1 MENARSDLERMDG
14 TEEQQGTHPWVEE
27 FLEYLVSVRGLAEN
41 SLASYSADIYDF
53 VRYVR
58 DKSGS
63 LHQVDENTV
72 LYYLLLLQQKGMA
85 SRSVARHLSSLRSF
99 FDYLSRENRISA
111 NPGRLLEG
119 PRISRILPEVLSPE
133 EMERLLE
140 QPDIQTRLGLRDRAI
155 LELMYATGLRVS
167 ETRGLKPLDFDS
179 QTGILKIRGKGD
191 KERFVPVHRVAR
203 DWLQTYL
210 RDIRPA
216 FRPVEEAV
224 FLNRSGTALSR
235 QGLWKMVKRYA
246 QKACIRRAIS
256 PHAIRH
262 SFATHLLEGG
272 ADLRSVQVLLG
283 HADISATEIYT
294 HVQESRLR
302 EVHHRCHPR
311 S

>member
-1 MENARSDLERMDG
+1 MNG
-14 TEEQQGTHPWVEE
+14 TAQEQQQTYPWVEDY
-27 FLEYLVSVRGLAEN
+27 LEHLISVKGLSEN
-41 SLASYSADIYDF
+41 SLASYSADIYSFLGFLEDIT
-53 VRYVR
+53 
-58 DKSGS
+58 GS
-63 LHQVDENTV
+63 LQEVDENTV
-72 LYYLLLLQQKGMA
+72 LYYLVLLQQKGMA

-99 FDYLSRENRISA
+99 FDYLSEERRISA

-119 PRISRILPEVLSPE
+119 PKISRILPEVLTRQ
-133 EMERLLE
+133 EMDLLLE
-140 QPDIQTRLGLRDRAI
+140 QPDSSTKLGMRDKTI

-167 ETRGLKPLDFDS
+167 ETCFLRPLDFDS

-191 KERFVPVHRVAR
+191 RERFVPVHLTAQ

-210 RDIRPA
+210 QNTRPT
-216 FRPVEEAV
+216 FRPVQEAI

-246 QKACIRRAIS
+246 QKGGIRRAIS

-272 ADLRSVQVLLG
+272 ADLRSVQLLLG

-294 HVQESRLR
+294 HVQESRLK
-302 EVHHRCHPR
+302 EIHHKYHPR

>member
-1 MENARSDLERMDG
+1 MENATSDYVDMDS
-14 TEEQQGTHPWVEE
+14 TSEQQRTHPWVEE
-27 FLEYLVSVRGLAEN
+27 YLEYLVSVRGLAEN
-41 SLASYSADIYDF
+41 SLASYAADIYGF
-53 VRYVR
+53 VGYVR
-58 DKSGS
+58 DKEGS

-72 LYYLLLLQQKGMA
+72 LYYLVFLQQKGMA
-85 SRSVARHLSSLRSF
+85 SRSVARQLSSLRSF
-99 FDYLSRENRISA
+99 FDYLTRENRIQA

-119 PRISRILPEVLSPE
+119 PKVSRILPEVLSQE

-140 QPDIQTRLGLRDRAI
+140 QPDTHTRLGMRDRAL

-167 ETRGLKPLDFDS
+167 ETRTLKPLDFDD
-179 QTGILKIRGKGD
+179 QTGILKIRGKGS
-191 KERFVPVHRVAR
+191 KERLVPVHRTAQ
-203 DWLQTYL
+203 DWLETYL
-210 RDIRPA
+210 ERTRPA
-216 FRPVEEAV
+216 LNPVEDAV

-246 QKACIRRAIS
+246 QKACIRRTIS

-272 ADLRSVQVLLG
+272 ADLRSVQLLLG

-294 HVQESRLR
+294 HVQEGRLR
-302 EVHHRCHPR
+302 EVHSRCHPR

>member
-1 MENARSDLERMDG
+1 MSETLR
-14 TEEQQGTHPWVEE
+14 EQRTHPWVEE
-27 FLEYLVSVRGLAEN
+27 YLEYLVSVRGLAEN

-72 LYYLLLLQQKGMA
+72 LYYLVLLQQRGMA

-119 PRISRILPEVLSPE
+119 PKISRILPEVLSQE

-140 QPDIQTRLGLRDRAI
+140 QPDTRTRLGQRDRTL

-167 ETRGLKPLDFDS
+167 ETRGLRPLDFDQ
-179 QTGILKIRGKGD
+179 QTGILKIRGKGNR
-191 KERFVPVHRVAR
+191 ERFVPVHRVAR

-210 RDIRPA
+210 RDTRPA
-216 FRPVEEAV
+216 FHPVEEAI

-235 QGLWKMVKRYA
+235 QGLWKMVRRYA

-272 ADLRSVQVLLG
+272 ADLRSVQILLG

-302 EVHHRCHPR
+302 EIHSRCHPR

>member
-1 MENARSDLERMDG
+1 MD
-14 TEEQQGTHPWVEE
+14 EQAEQQSTHPWVEE
-27 FLEYLVSVRGLAEN
+27 YLEHLVSVRGLAEN
-41 SLASYSADIYDF
+41 SLASYSADIYGF
-53 VRYVR
+53 LGFLR
-58 DKSGS
+58 DKSAS

-72 LYYLLLLQQKGMA
+72 LYYLILLQQKGMA

-99 FDYLSRENRISA
+99 FDFLSRENRIAA
-111 NPGRLLEG
+111 NPSHLLEG
-119 PRISRILPEVLSPE
+119 PKVSRILPEVLSVE

-140 QPDIQTRLGLRDRAI
+140 QPDPQTRLGLRDRAI

-167 ETRGLKPLDFDS
+167 ETRGLRPLDFDP

-191 KERFVPVHRVAR
+191 KERFVPVHHVAQ

-210 RDIRPA
+210 DQARPA
-216 FRPVEEAV
+216 LKPVEEAL

-272 ADLRSVQVLLG
+272 ADLRSVQLLLG

-302 EVHHRCHPR
+302 EIHSRCHPR

>member
-1 MENARSDLERMDG
+1 M
-14 TEEQQGTHPWVEE
+14 THPWVEDY
-27 FLEYLVSVRGLAEN
+27 LEHLIGVKGLSEN
-41 SLASYSADIYDF
+41 SLASYSADIYSFLGFLEDIT
-53 VRYVR
+53 
-58 DKSGS
+58 GS
-63 LHQVDENTV
+63 LQEVDENTV
-72 LYYLLLLQQKGMA
+72 LYYLVLLQQKGMA

-99 FDYLSRENRISA
+99 FDYLSEERRISA

-119 PRISRILPEVLSPE
+119 PKISRILPEVLTRQ
-133 EMERLLE
+133 EMDLLLE
-140 QPDIQTRLGLRDRAI
+140 QPDSSTKLGMRDKTI

-167 ETRGLKPLDFDS
+167 ETCFLRPLDFDS

-191 KERFVPVHRVAR
+191 RERFVPVHLTAQ

-210 RDIRPA
+210 QNTRPT
-216 FRPVEEAV
+216 FRPVQEAI

-246 QKACIRRAIS
+246 QKGGIRRAIS

-272 ADLRSVQVLLG
+272 ADLRSVQLLLG

-294 HVQESRLR
+294 HVQESRLK
-302 EVHHRCHPR
+302 EIHHKYHPR

>member
-1 MENARSDLERMDG
+1 MNG
-14 TEEQQGTHPWVEE
+14 TAQEQQRTHPWVEDY
-27 FLEYLVSVRGLAEN
+27 LEHLISVKGLSEN
-41 SLASYSADIYDF
+41 SLASYSADIYSFLGFLEDI
-53 VRYVR
+53 
-58 DKSGS
+58 SAS
-63 LHQVDENTV
+63 LQEVDENTV
-72 LYYLLLLQQKGMA
+72 LYYLVLLQQKGMA

-99 FDYLSRENRISA
+99 FDYLSEERRISA

-119 PRISRILPEVLSPE
+119 PKISRILPEVLTRQ
-133 EMERLLE
+133 EMDLLLE
-140 QPDIQTRLGLRDRAI
+140 QPDSRTKLGMRDKTI

-167 ETRGLKPLDFDS
+167 ETCFLRPLDFDP

-191 KERFVPVHRVAR
+191 KERFLPVHLTAQ
-203 DWLQTYL
+203 DCLQTYL
-210 RDIRPA
+210 QNTRPA
-216 FRPVEEAV
+216 FRPVQEAV

-246 QKACIRRAIS
+246 QKAGIRRAIS

-272 ADLRSVQVLLG
+272 ADLRSVQLLLG

-294 HVQESRLR
+294 HVQESRLK
-302 EVHHRCHPR
+302 EIHHKYHPR

>member
-1 MENARSDLERMDG
+1 MD
-14 TEEQQGTHPWVEE
+14 TTKEQQRTHPWVEE
-27 FLEYLVSVRGLAEN
+27 YLEYLVSVRGLAEN
-41 SLASYSADIYDF
+41 SLASYAADLYSF
-53 VRYVR
+53 VRYLR
-58 DKSGS
+58 EKSGD

-72 LYYLLLLQQKGMA
+72 LYYLVFLQQKGMA
-85 SRSVARHLSSLRSF
+85 SRSVARQLSSLRSF
-99 FDYLSRENRISA
+99 FDYLNSEKRIPN

-119 PRISRILPEVLSPE
+119 PKLSRILPEVLSPE

-140 QPDIQTRLGLRDRAI
+140 QPDPKSRLGLRDRAI

-167 ETRGLKPLDFDS
+167 ETCSLKPLDFDD
-179 QTGILKIRGKGD
+179 QTGILKIRGKGS
-191 KERFVPVHRVAR
+191 KERFVPVHRTAQ
-203 DWLQTYL
+203 DWLEHYL
-210 RDIRPA
+210 QEARPA
-216 FRPVEEAV
+216 LNPVEEAI

-235 QGLWKMVKRYA
+235 QGLWKMVKRCA
-246 QKACIRRAIS
+246 QRACIRRPIS

-272 ADLRSVQVLLG
+272 ADLRSVQLLLG

-302 EVHHRCHPR
+302 EVHRRCHPR

>member
-1 MENARSDLERMDG
+1 MSMDD
-14 TEEQQGTHPWVEE
+14 TSPEQRTHPWVEDY
-27 FLEYLVSVRGLAEN
+27 LEYLISVRGLSEN

-63 LHQVDENTV
+63 LSQVDENTV
-72 LYYLLLLQQKGMA
+72 LYYLVLLQRKGMA

-99 FDYLSRENRISA
+99 FDYLSLENRISA

-119 PRISRILPEVLSPE
+119 PKISRILPEVLSQE

-140 QPDIQTRLGLRDRAI
+140 QPDTHTRLGMRDRAL

-167 ETRGLKPLDFDS
+167 ETRGLRPLDLDP
-179 QTGILKIRGKGD
+179 QTGILKIRGKGN
-191 KERFVPVHRVAR
+191 KERFVPMHRVAQ

-210 RDIRPA
+210 QETRPS
-216 FRPVEEAV
+216 FHPVEEAI

-235 QGLWKMVKRYA
+235 QGLWKMVRRYA
-246 QKACIRRAIS
+246 QQACIRRAIS

-272 ADLRSVQVLLG
+272 ADLRSVQILLG

-302 EVHHRCHPR
+302 EIHSTCHPR

>member
-1 MENARSDLERMDG
+1 MNG
-14 TEEQQGTHPWVEE
+14 TAQEQQQTYPWVEDY
-27 FLEYLVSVRGLAEN
+27 LEHLISVKGLSEN
-41 SLASYSADIYDF
+41 SLASYSADIYSF
-53 VRYVR
+53 LGFLEGI
-58 DKSGS
+58 SGS
-63 LHQVDENTV
+63 LREVDENTV
-72 LYYLLLLQQKGMA
+72 LYYLVLLQQKGMA

-99 FDYLSRENRISA
+99 FDYLSEERRISA

-119 PRISRILPEVLSPE
+119 PKISRILPEVLTRQ
-133 EMERLLE
+133 EMDLLLE
-140 QPDIQTRLGLRDRAI
+140 QPDSSTKLGMRDKTI

-167 ETRGLKPLDFDS
+167 ETCFLRPLDFDS

-191 KERFVPVHRVAR
+191 RERFVPVHLTAQ

-210 RDIRPA
+210 QNTRPT
-216 FRPVEEAV
+216 FRPVQEAI

-246 QKACIRRAIS
+246 QKGGIRRAIS

-272 ADLRSVQVLLG
+272 ADLRSVQLLLG

-294 HVQESRLR
+294 HVQESRLK
-302 EVHHRCHPR
+302 EIHHKYHPR